1 VRIGSLCRLLCIRAR
16 RGIKEIPMHESNSTQ
31 SQNRMLAALPSDE
44 YQRLQPLLTPAELT
58 LGMVLYETGGPVG
71 YVYFPV
77 NCLISLVVPME
88 DGSAIEVGLVGND
101 GMSGVSALI
110 GEAHSTDRAIVQIAG
125 GAVRASLTVIKE
137 EFSRG
142 GALHDLLFRYMTA
155 HLKLVSQTLA
165 CNARHSVEKRLA
177 RWLLICK
184 DRVASDDL
192 KLTQEF
198 IAEMLGTR
206 RATVSMAASALQTEG
221 LIEYRRGN
229 IRILDQQGLEGFS
242 CECYRVVKEESDR
255 LLGQRPQ
262 RAKAR
267 GL

>member
-1 VRIGSLCRLLCIRAR
+1 
-16 RGIKEIPMHESNSTQ
+16 MHESNSTQ
-31 SQNRMLAALPSDE
+31 NQNRLLAALPSDE

-58 LGMVLYETGGPVG
+58 LGLLLYETEGPVK
-71 YVYFPV
+71 YVYFPL
-77 NCLISLVVPME
+77 NSLISLVVPME
-88 DGSAIEVGLVGND
+88 DGSAVEVGLVGND
-101 GMSGVSALI
+101 GMSGISALI
-110 GEAHSTDRAIVQIAG
+110 GESMSTDRAVVQIAG
-125 GAVRASLTVIKE
+125 GAVRTSLAVIKE

-142 GALHDLLFRYMTA
+142 GALHDLLFRYMMA

-165 CNARHSVEKRLA
+165 CNARHTVEKRLA
-177 RWLLICK
+177 RWLLTCR

-206 RATVSMAASALQTEG
+206 RATVSVAASALQTEG

-229 IRILDQQGLEGFS
+229 IRILNQQGLEEFS
-242 CECYRVVKEESDR
+242 CECYKVVKEESGR
-255 LLGQRPQ
+255 LLGQWPQ

-267 GL
+267 GRAG

>member
-1 VRIGSLCRLLCIRAR
+1 
-16 RGIKEIPMHESNSTQ
+16 MHESNAAQ
-31 SQNRMLAALPSDE
+31 SRNRILVALPSDE

-58 LGMVLYETGGPVG
+58 LGSVLYETGGPVE

-77 NCLISLVVPME
+77 NSLISLVVPME

-101 GMSGVSALI
+101 GMSGFSALI
-110 GEAHSTDRAIVQIAG
+110 GEALSTDRAIVQIPG
-125 GAVRASLTVIKE
+125 GAVRASLAVIKE
-137 EFSRG
+137 EFGRG
-142 GALHDLLFRYMTA
+142 GALHDLLLRYMMT
-155 HLKLVSQTLA
+155 HLKLVAQTLA
-165 CNARHSVEKRLA
+165 CNAMHTVEKRLA
-177 RWLLICK
+177 RWLLICR

-206 RATVSMAASALQTEG
+206 RATVSMAASALQTVG

-229 IRILDQQGLEGFS
+229 IRILDRRGLEGFS
-242 CECYRVVKEESDR
+242 CECYRVVQEESGR
-255 LLGQRPQ
+255 LMGQPPQ

-267 GL
+267 GRAG